1 MNNEPSQD
9 PQTPAQA
16 EAAHPQRGPHPR
28 CVIVGIGASAG
39 GLAAF
44 ETFFTQMPP
53 GSGMAFVL
61 VQHLAPDR
69 ESLLPALLARQTR
82 MPVLQVT
89 AETLVAPD
97 RVYVIPPDATLTITG
112 GVLGVQSP
120 PGEPRG
126 HRTPID
132 HFFRSLAKDQGEY
145 AVCIML
151 SGTGTDGTLGLQ
163 AVKEYG
169 GMALAQT
176 PASAQYD
183 SILRSAIATGLV
195 DHILAAE
202 DMPAKLIEYATH
214 LTTRRDLRGP
224 DGLRDGGSEH
234 LSTIYGLLRRQ
245 TGHDFS
251 QYKETTIHR
260 RLHRRL
266 QALQLSTPWLPTSSV
281 SGRTLKNWSFS
292 SRTCSLE

>member
-1 MNNEPSQD
+1 MHDERSQD
-9 PQTPAQA
+9 PPTPVQG
-16 EAAHPQRGPHPR
+16 EAVRLQRGPPR
-28 CVIVGIGASAG
+28 CVMVGMGASAG

-53 GSGMAFVL
+53 DSGMAFVL

-69 ESLLPALLARQTR
+69 ESLLPALLAQYTR

-97 RVYVIPPDATLTITG
+97 HVYVIPPDATLTITG

-132 HFFRSLAKDQGEY
+132 HFFCSLAEDQGED
-145 AVCIML
+145 AVCIIL
-151 SGTGTDGTLGLQ
+151 AGTGTDGTLGLQ

-176 PASAQYD
+176 PASARYD

-195 DHILAAE
+195 DHVLPVE
-202 DMPAKLIEYATH
+202 QMPAKLIEYAA
-214 LTTRRDLRGP
+214 
-224 DGLRDGGSEH
+224 H
-234 LSTIYGLLRRQ
+234 LSSVNGKPNSIREQIPAHASKIIGLLRRRA
-245 TGHDFS
+245 GHDFS
-251 QYKETTIHR
+251 QYKENTIIR
-260 RLHRRL
+260 RVDRRMK
-266 QALQLSTPWLPTSSV
+266 ALQIGTV
-281 SGRTLKNWSFS
+281 EQYVQV
-292 SRTCSLE
+292 LERAPEEIDH

>member
-1 MNNEPSQD
+1 M
-9 PQTPAQA
+9 
-16 EAAHPQRGPHPR
+16 
-28 CVIVGIGASAG
+28 GIGASAG

-53 GSGMAFVL
+53 DSGMAFVL

-69 ESLLPALLARQTR
+69 ESLLPALLARQTQ
-82 MPVLQVT
+82 MPVPQVT
-89 AETLVAPD
+89 EETLVVPD
-97 RVYVIPPDATLTITG
+97 HVYVIPPDATLTITG

-132 HFFRSLAKDQGEY
+132 HFFRSLAEDQGEF

-183 SILRSAIATGLV
+183 GILRSAIATGLV

-214 LTTRRDLRGP
+214 LTARRDLRGP
-224 DGLRDGGSEH
+224 DGLREGRGSH
-234 LSTIYGLLRRQ
+234 LRVPYGPAPPSRSRYLLLTEAWARSLCQPCPHSAFLMSPPPRAAAQKRRKR
-245 TGHDFS
+245 GRHAW
-251 QYKETTIHR
+251 R
-260 RLHRRL
+260 R
-266 QALQLSTPWLPTSSV
+266 AADQLPCTCCRSV
-281 SGRTLKNWSFS
+281 SSPAR
-292 SRTCSLE
+292 

>member
-1 MNNEPSQD
+1 M
-9 PQTPAQA
+9 
-16 EAAHPQRGPHPR
+16 
-28 CVIVGIGASAG
+28 GASAG

-44 ETFFTQMPP
+44 ETFFAQMPP
-53 GSGMAFVL
+53 DSGMAFVL

-69 ESLLPALLARQTR
+69 ESLLPALLARHTR
-82 MPVLQVT
+82 MPVRQVT
-89 AETLVAPD
+89 AETWVAPD
-97 RVYVIPPDATLTITG
+97 HVYVIPPDATLTITG
-112 GVLGVQSP
+112 GVLGVESP

-132 HFFRSLAKDQGEY
+132 HFFRSLAEDQGEY

-151 SGTGTDGTLGLQ
+151 SGTDGTLGLQ

-169 GMALAQT
+169 SMALAQT
-176 PASAQYD
+176 PASARYD

-195 DHILAAE
+195 DHILPAE

-214 LTTRRDLRGP
+214 LTAHRDRRGP
-224 DGLRDGGSEH
+224 DGFHEAGGEH

-251 QYKETTIHR
+251 QYKETTIYR

-266 QALQLSTPWLPTSSV
+266 QALQLDAVAPYVERLRQDPKELEFLFTMV
-281 SGRTLKNWSFS
+281 RTKI
-292 SRTCSLE
+292 RRR